1 MACKVSITLFAI
13 YLFTFLTIIKC
24 QITSTFTIEKINKTE
39 SHLLSFAEIPSLD
52 LDYKEE
58 ERTTTELCLGTPP
71 QCFKLIIQTNS
82 FYIWVSDGDS
92 KVQKSVNKFHA
103 KNSSTLSRKYTEI
116 TSHYYENNV
125 TGIEGEDILSI
136 KGQEIGKVKF
146 LLVSKSHGYKKVD
159 GMIGLGYL
167 PSINEKKFSIIEQ
180 LHKAKL
186 IHHKVFAQKYL
197 TSTTGEF
204 TIGEIPKY
212 IVEDYT
218 HYGRCRAMD
227 KVVDGR
233 HYKNKNWQCE
243 LKALNFGNNFNPSK
257 LYSLKKKKVS
267 FLEFRKRTLIPKFVF
282 DYLRTKYFKKAIDS
296 GKCEIKKKKR
306 YSMIVCSQDFNV
318 QNLNIVLGD
327 WVMTIPNKK
336 LWKPL
341 KNGTK
346 EFILYQKSNYDKF
359 IIGRSILMHFHMVY
373 DTQNKQ
379 IGFYGPTVQYIGN
392 KKVSKPKTYHQLL
405 DDVKSVPVKPDK
417 PTPSKPIQVG
427 EIEPKDEG
435 TKTIEINNK
444 RSFSTAFILQ
454 VVLVFFIVLGV
465 FVILLFALYSYV
477 RYRRKTKFKNR
488 DFYVKKTEAFLASAQ
503 TI

>member
-1 MACKVSITLFAI
+1 MAGKFSITLFMI
-13 YLFTFLTIIKC
+13 NCFTYLTIIKS
-24 QITSTFTIEKINKTE
+24 QITSTFNIEKINTK
-39 SHLLSFAEIPSLD
+39 SHLLSYTEIPSLD
-52 LDYKEE
+52 LDYKEK

-82 FYIWVSDGDS
+82 FYIWVSDAES
-92 KVQKSVNKFHA
+92 KVQKSVNKFHT

-116 TSHYYENNV
+116 TSQYYANNV
-125 TGIEGEDILSI
+125 TGIEGVDILSI
-136 KGQEIGKVKF
+136 KGTKIGKVKF
-146 LLVSKSHGYKKVD
+146 LLVSKSYGYQKVD

-197 TSTTGEF
+197 NSTTGEF

-212 IVEDYT
+212 IVEDYK
-218 HYGRCRAMD
+218 HYGRCKAMD
-227 KVVDGR
+227 KVIDVR

-243 LKALNFGNNFNPSK
+243 LKALNFGNIFEPSR

-282 DYLRTKYFKKAIDS
+282 DYLRNKYFKKAIDS

-306 YSMIVCSQDFNV
+306 YSMIVCDQDFEV
-318 QNLNIVLGD
+318 QNLNIVLGS
-327 WVMTIPNKK
+327 WVMAIPNQK

-341 KNGTK
+341 KNEKK
-346 EFILYQKSNYDKF
+346 EFILYQKTNYDKF

-379 IGFYGPTVQYIGN
+379 IGFYGPTVQHFGN
-392 KKVSKPKTYHQLL
+392 LKVTKPKTYHQLL
-405 DDVKSVPVKPDK
+405 DDYENAPVKSDK
-417 PTPSKPIQVG
+417 PTSSKPILVG
-427 EIEPKDEG
+427 EVEPKDDG
-435 TKTIEINNK
+435 AKTIEINNK
-444 RSFSTAFILQ
+444 TFSTAFILKIIF
-454 VVLVFFIVLGV
+454 VFFIILGV
-465 FVILLFALYSYV
+465 FAILLFALYSYV
-477 RYRRKTKFKNR
+477 RFRRKTKFKNR
-488 DFYVKKTEAFLASAQ
+488 DFYVKKTETFLASAQ